1 MSAISLLL
9 RWFQIQNDDGEVPI
23 ARRPVDGLIPP
34 AHRPAALAGYEGRWV
49 ALLHGEV
56 IASAENS
63 RDLAAVLRSMGSHTQ
78 DSVMQY
84 VRPPVSGYVV
94 GVG

>member
-1 MSAISLLL
+1 MGSTRVL
-9 RWFQIQNDDGEVPI
+9 RWFRRPNDDGEVPI

-34 AHRPAALAGYEGRWV
+34 THRPTALAGYEGLWV
-49 ALLHGEV
+49 ALLNGEV
-56 IASAENS
+56 IASAETS
-63 RDLAAVLRSMGSHTQ
+63 RDLAAVLRSMGSQTQ

>member
-1 MSAISLLL
+1 MNSTRVL
-9 RWFQIQNDDGEVPI
+9 RWFQRANDDGEVPI

-34 AHRPAALAGYEGRWV
+34 THRPAALSGYEGKWV

-56 IASAENS
+56 IASAESS
-63 RDLAAVLRSMGSHTQ
+63 RDLAAIIRSMGSRTQ
-78 DSVMQY
+78 DSVMQF